1 MTAETSAST
10 PGSDSMQKKIPLPPT
25 TWGFVLAFLATVVWS
40 FNFIAS
46 RGFAQDMPPFTLA
59 FYRWAIALCAIL
71 PFTFRPIMQS
81 LPHYRANWRYYLV
94 AGLLGIAYFNTAI
107 YYAAHTV
114 PALNLS
120 LIATAS
126 PLFTIILARLF
137 LGEAIAPLRLV
148 GMAAAFTGIILLITG
163 GDPAILATLSFHSG
177 DLISLSSALTFAI
190 YTLLLRKKPSGGSA
204 SAYFAVTVGIG
215 VAALFPCMVWEQAV
229 GPGIHFSFSL
239 LGGLLYM
246 GLGAS
251 LFAFTCWTVAVGLI
265 GPSRASIIYYS
276 LPLFCAVEAVIFL
289 GEAIHWYHFVSG
301 ALILGGLILAT
312 RNGAAKK
319 TGELEAADEAS
330 APEGENTVSGANPPD
345 QVKAADA

>member
-1 MTAETSAST
+1 MSVNTPNAV
-10 PGSDSMQKKIPLPPT
+10 PGSATERPKAFLSPT
-25 TWGFVLAFLATVVWS
+25 ARGFVLAFLATVVWS

-59 FYRWAIALCAIL
+59 FYRWAVALCAIL
-71 PFTFRPIMQS
+71 PFTWGPLKQS

-126 PLFTIILARLF
+126 PLFTIILARMF
-137 LGEAIAPLRLV
+137 LGEAIAPARLA
-148 GMAAAFTGIILLITG
+148 GMAAAFTGIVLLITG
-163 GDPAILATLSFHSG
+163 GDPVMLTTLSFHAG

-190 YTLLLRKKPSGGSA
+190 YTLLLRKKPAGGTPA
-204 SAYFAVTVGIG
+204 TYFAVTVAIG
-215 VAALFPCMVWEQAV
+215 VAALFPCMVWELAA
-229 GPGIHFSFSL
+229 GGRINFSIPL
-239 LGGLLYM
+239 LGALLYM

-251 LFAFTCWTVAVGLI
+251 LLAFTCWAVAVGLI

-289 GEAIHWYHFVSG
+289 GEGIHWYHFVSG
-301 ALILGGLILAT
+301 ALILGGLLLAT
-312 RNGAAKK
+312 GNKTAK
-319 TGELEAADEAS
+319 AADEAKR
-330 APEGENTVSGANPPD
+330 AKDGKTGQD
-345 QVKAADA
+345 G